1 MTRRIALT
9 GASRGIGAYLAR
21 RWAARGDEVIGIG
34 RSAPV
39 AGRWLRCDLS
49 RAEDCAA
56 VAGAVGG
63 GPLDA
68 LVHVAG
74 IWEETAFGPGYD
86 FADRPDSEA
95 LAILNVN
102 LAAPILLARAL
113 LPALRDG
120 RGRVILTGSTSGL
133 PNIGTPE
140 VAYNASKA
148 GLAAAG
154 QALHAGLA
162 VEGIGVTVIHPGDV
176 ATDEVQANIAAG
188 RYHGPGAV
196 PLDDLA
202 AAFDFALS
210 LSGRAVAGEITMLP
224 LGQ

>member
-9 GASRGIGAYLAR
+9 GASRGIGAHLAR
-21 RWAARGDEVIGIG
+21 VWDARGDEVIGIG

-39 AGRWLRCDLS
+39 EGRWVRCDL
-49 RAEDCAA
+49 AVPQDWAA
-56 VAGAVGG
+56 VAGDVGG
-63 GPLDA
+63 ALDA

-86 FADRPDSEA
+86 FATRPEA
-95 LAILNVN
+95 EVLDILTVN
-102 LAAPILLARAL
+102 LTAPILLTQAL
-113 LPALRDG
+113 LPALRAG

-154 QALHAGLA
+154 QAMRVGLA
-162 VEGIGVTVIHPGDV
+162 GQGIGVTVIHPGDV
-176 ATDEVQANIAAG
+176 ATEEVESDIAAG
-188 RYHGPGAV
+188 RYHGAGAV
-196 PLDDLA
+196 PLDDMA
-202 AAFDFALS
+202 AAFDFALG
-210 LSGRAVAGEITMLP
+210 LSGASVAGEITMLP
-224 LGQ
+224 LG